1 MEITTLGIDIG
12 KSVFHLVGLDRRGRV
27 VMRKRLLRDR
37 LLKLT
42 ANSPRCLIGMEA
54 CCGAHYPGR
63 ALVAQGHDVRL
74 MPAQYVRPFL
84 KGNKND
90 YLDAE
95 ATAEAVQRPT
105 MRFVPIKTVEQLD
118 LQALHRVRDRLVSR
132 RTALINQIRAF
143 LLERGVTVPA
153 GRHRLA
159 QRMWWLLDDVENGL
173 SERMR
178 SLLRG
183 LWQEWRQLESDIDG
197 ADRQIVAIARQD
209 DACRRLAEI
218 PGVGP
223 MIATALVAAIGDGS
237 AFTKG
242 RDLAAWLGL
251 VPRQH
256 STGGRQRLLG
266 ISKRGNA
273 YLRRLFVHGARAVFA
288 RLDRHHSDLGQWL
301 NALEARRH
309 PECRGDR
316 PRQQTRPHDL
326 GCAAQAGA
334 LSSPSTGAGM
344 TTPHPAPQSS
354 RQVCEPD

>member
-1 MEITTLGIDIG
+1 MEIITLGIDIG
-12 KSVFHLVGLDRRGRV
+12 KSVFHLVGPDKRGRV
-27 VMRKRLLRDR
+27 VMQKRLSRDR
-37 LLKLT
+37 LLELT
-42 ANSPRCLIGMEA
+42 ANRPRCLIGMEA
-54 CCGAHYPGR
+54 CCGAHYLGR
-63 ALVAQGHDVRL
+63 ALAAQGHDVRL

-143 LLERGVTVPA
+143 LLERGVTVPT

-159 QRMWWLLDDVENGL
+159 QRMWWLLDDAENGL

-178 SLLRG
+178 SLLRS
-183 LWQEWRQLESDIDG
+183 LWEEWRQLESDIDG
-197 ADRQIVAIARQD
+197 ADRQIVAVARQN

-237 AFTKG
+237 AFTSG

-288 RLDRHHSDLGQWL
+288 RLDRHHNYLGQWL

-309 PECRGDR
+309 PNV
-316 PRQQTRPHDL
+316 
-326 GCAAQAGA
+326 AVIA
-334 LSSPSTGAGM
+334 LANKLVRTAWAVLRKQE
-344 TTPHPAPQSS
+344 HYRAPAPV
-354 RQVCEPD
+354 RA